1 VALVKVPIRS
11 SVRRCAAV
19 AAVVIAASS
28 LAAGSV
34 VHASGSIAPNPVG
47 ALDCNGFSPIQHAI
61 KASLAC
67 TDVRGLAN
75 INNANTWGGHFYD
88 NGHYIGHD
96 EPDMTFNSTKAGSGN
111 TVSWSETLP
120 TDPVKLPTVKTP
132 GSDVAH
138 WFELSVAPWFS
149 MALCNGNSYP
159 LLPCT
164 PQSDA
169 NAPACNTVSCSPNS
183 YPGAGS
189 SFLEMQFYPPGD
201 APFVDSISCDNSH
214 WCASLHINDLECTF
228 GFAQC
233 NTSCEEPT
241 NFAFVQ
247 QDGVPTGPPNP
258 QQATVASFTPNSQT
272 LLMSPGDRLTI
283 HIADAPAPG
292 GAHALKV
299 SIADLTTGKS
309 GFMQASAAN
318 GFASTSITNCSGTL
332 FNYEPEY
339 SSAKRLNIVPW
350 AALQTDISTEYEI
363 GHFEACTS
371 VSNFVFAGAGGPG
384 DPVYN
389 KCHGPYEA
397 ASDTGTP
404 ETGDAACYYKG
415 DTHGTLN
422 SAPNEVAACLADVFQ
437 NGDLDFD
444 GSPYYPEWPTGTAAT
459 SILPGSFQQSVPSS
473 SGNGYASFFFQ
484 TDVALSE
491 SLCTPSTPSGC
502 AVPPTNAPGKFYP
515 YWSEASTHSV
525 CTIEFGNVTA
535 GVRAFGKDAQYG
547 KDQVGT
553 YGYDEFIGP
562 THTNACQTP
571 TG

>member
-1 VALVKVPIRS
+1 VALVKNPLRRS
-11 SVRRCAAV
+11 ARRFAGV

-34 VHASGSIAPNPVG
+34 VHASGSIAPNPAG
-47 ALDCNGFSPIQHAI
+47 ALDCNGFSPIQHTI
-61 KASLAC
+61 KVAGIC

-75 INNANTWGGHFYD
+75 VDNANTWGGHFYD

-120 TDPVKLPTVKTP
+120 TDPAKLPTVKTP

-138 WFELSVAPWFS
+138 WFQLSIAPWFS

-169 NAPACNTVSCSPNS
+169 NAPACITVSCSPNS

-201 APFVDSISCDNSH
+201 APFVDSISCDNTH

-247 QDGVPTGPPNP
+247 RDGVPTGPPNP
-258 QQATVASFTPNSQT
+258 QQATVASFTPNNQT

-292 GAHALKV
+292 GAHALMV

-371 VSNFVFAGAGGPG
+371 VSNFVGTGAGGPG

-397 ASDTGTP
+397 AADSSAG
-404 ETGDAACYYKG
+404 ETGDAPCFFKG

-422 SAPNEVAACLADVFQ
+422 SPPNEVAGCLLGAFSNDV
-437 NGDLDFD
+437 DFD
-444 GSPYYPEWPTGTAAT
+444 GSPYWPEWPTGTAAT
-459 SILPGSFQQSVPSS
+459 ATLPGSFRQSVPSS
-473 SGNGYASFFFQ
+473 RGAGYASYFFQ

-491 SLCTPSTPSGC
+491 PTCAPSTPTGC
-502 AVPPTNAPGKFYP
+502 AVPPPNAPGSFYP
-515 YWSEASTHSV
+515 YFSKQSTQSV

-535 GVRAFGKDAQYG
+535 GVNAFGRDAQYG